1 MRCGTCRK
9 NLKDQDHSMPSIRL
23 NELRRSQKALEMRKS
38 KKNNQNKTYEIIK
51 ETGTIINRDETCV

>member
-1 MRCGTCRK
+1 
-9 NLKDQDHSMPSIRL
+9 MPSIRL